1 MTMLIQESQDNSS
14 DHLTIDPPQKGSAR
28 PFWSVMIPTYNRET
42 YLKKTI
48 TSVLENVFLPEDVQ
62 IEIIDNCSTEGDIEK
77 IVSEISDPRV
87 TFYRQSHHVSMSENW
102 TTCIQ
107 RAKGRWVHIL
117 HDDDMVLPGF
127 YKKYSEFIRNYPD
140 AVMLFCRSL
149 TIDEND
155 RWTTIVNDK
164 RIPSSDGTLENAMGN
179 LLSGNFICTP
189 SVVVSRQMY
198 ETVGGFSSRIEY
210 SPDWEMWIRIASIGR
225 IGYIDR
231 PLSLYRIH
239 PGAETHKYIANGVI
253 YKEFTEIFN
262 LYKNKIPKEQLRE
275 IRRNAYCNFSR
286 YAIANSFT
294 YVNLKKYKLSIA
306 HAIWA
311 IKLDLS
317 VKSTMYFVI
326 VLGLVTKRKLF
337 GFLKI

>member
-1 MTMLIQESQDNSS
+1 MTMLIEELQDNSP
-14 DHLTIDPPQKGSAR
+14 DHPAIDSLQEGVAR
-28 PFWSVMIPTYNRET
+28 PFWSVMIPSYNRKT

-48 TSVLENVFLPEDVQ
+48 MSVLENVFLKDDVQ
-62 IEIIDNCSTEGDIEK
+62 VEIIDNCSTEGDIEK
-77 IVSEISDPRV
+77 IVREISDPRV
-87 TFYRQSHHVSMSENW
+87 TFYRQSRHVSMSENW

-107 RAKGRWVHIL
+107 RAKGQWIHIL
-117 HDDDMVLPGF
+117 HDDDMVFPDF
-127 YKKYSEFIRNYPD
+127 YKRYSDFIRTHPD
-140 AVMLFCRSL
+140 ADMVFSRS
-149 TIDEND
+149 IIVDEND
-155 RWTTIVNDK
+155 RWTTIMNDK
-164 RIPSSDGTLENAMGN
+164 RIPSSDGTLENAPGN

-189 SVVVSRQMY
+189 SVVVSRRMY
-198 ETVGGFSSRIEY
+198 ETAGGFSARFEY
-210 SPDWEMWIRIASIGR
+210 SPDWEMWIRIASTGR
-225 IGYIDR
+225 IGYIDQ

-253 YKEFTEIFN
+253 YKECTDIFN
-262 LYKNKIPKEQLRE
+262 LYKNKIPKERLRE
-275 IRRNAYCNFSR
+275 IRRNAYRNFSR

-294 YVNLKKYKLSIA
+294 FLDLKKYKLSIA

-326 VLGLVTKRKLF
+326 VLGLVTRRKFF